1 MQRAG
6 AEHNAAKGHQ
16 PGNGKFQPQGEQ
28 QKDDAKLG
36 QMLNTFSIT
45 DPAKAEWAGGQAA
58 EQVGQNGRHAKA
70 PKQHHGC
77 HGGAE
82 QDNNECQGIMHKRV
96 GFPKIQ
102 TTSVAARS
110 WQVRTVS

>member
-1 MQRAG
+1 MKVSLMIGMA
-6 AEHNAAKGHQ
+6 
-16 PGNGKFQPQGEQ
+16 
-28 QKDDAKLG
+28 LG
-36 QMLNTFSIT
+36 CTVSVLPVHWTA
-45 DPAKAEWAGGQAA
+45 PAKAEWAGGQAA

-110 WQVRTVS
+110 WQARTVS